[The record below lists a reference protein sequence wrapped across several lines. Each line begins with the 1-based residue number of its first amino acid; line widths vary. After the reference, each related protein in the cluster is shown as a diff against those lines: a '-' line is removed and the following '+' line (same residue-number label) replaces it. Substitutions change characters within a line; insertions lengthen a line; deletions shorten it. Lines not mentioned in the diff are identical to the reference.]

1 MKVIKNIDIYSIM
14 PYKIKGKCIYNKE
27 TGKKLGCTDG
37 DVQRYLRALYANV
50 PDAKKNEIRT
60 KLKEIFRRSFAN
72 IINETAELNKKNV
85 KFRDELNKNQ
95 GLDFK
100 PYEVAKIAEVT
111 GPVNNKNAGS
121 GMELSF
127 DKEFNENT
135 IKFVVKKL
143 TNEEDDTKNSFKYG
157 VWYTEYQN
165 EEDFD
170 KPSAEI
176 RYKLS
181 DPIPNDTQEGEIKNK
196 LYSFIKDAIKINN

>member
-1 MKVIKNIDIYSIM
+1 MKVLKIIDIYTIM
-14 PYKIKGKCIYNKE
+14 PYKIVGKCIFNTD
-27 TGKKLGCTDG
+27 TGKKMGCTKG
-37 DVQRYLRALYANV
+37 SVKRYLAALHANI
-50 PDAKKNEIRT
+50 PDSKKNEIRT
-60 KLKEIFRRSFAN
+60 KLKEIFRKSFAN
-72 IINETAELNKKNV
+72 TINETAELNKKNV

-100 PYEVAKIAEVT
+100 PFEVAKIAEIT

-135 IKFVVKKL
+135 IKFVIKKL

-157 VWYTEYQN
+157 VWYTPYQN
-165 EEDFD
+165 EDDFD
-170 KPSAEI
+170 KPSAEV

-181 DPIPNDTQEGEIKNK
+181 DPITNDTGEGEIKNE

>member
-1 MKVIKNIDIYSIM
+1 MKVLKIIDIYTIM

-27 TGKKLGCTDG
+27 TGKKIGCTDG

-60 KLKEIFRRSFAN
+60 KLKEIFRRSFAKP
-72 IINETAELNKKNV
+72 ITETAELNKKNV

-100 PYEVAKIAEVT
+100 PFEVAKIAEVT

-127 DKEFNENT
+127 DKEFKVSFLRGNLL
-135 IKFVVKKL
+135 KL
-143 TNEEDDTKNSFKYG
+143 TGHYQRFELFDR
-157 VWYTEYQN
+157 QN
-165 EEDFD
+165 EIKTPIQFWD
-170 KPSAEI
+170 
-176 RYKLS
+176 S
-181 DPIPNDTQEGEIKNK
+181 DAPKTK
-196 LYSFIKDAIKINN
+196 AI

>member
-1 MKVIKNIDIYSIM
+1 MKVLKIIDIYTIM
-14 PYKIKGKCIYNKE
+14 PYKIVGKCIFNTD
-27 TGKKLGCTDG
+27 TGKKMGCTKG
-37 DVQRYLRALYANV
+37 SVKRYLAALHANI
-50 PDAKKNEIRT
+50 PDSKKNEIRT
-60 KLKEIFRRSFAN
+60 KLKEIFRKSFAN
-72 IINETAELNKKNV
+72 TINETAELNKKNV

-100 PYEVAKIAEVT
+100 PFEVAKIAEIT

-135 IKFVVKKL
+135 IKFVIKKL

-157 VWYTEYQN
+157 VWYTSYEN
-165 EEDFD
+165 EDDFD
-170 KPSAEI
+170 KPSVEV

-181 DPIPNDTQEGEIKNK
+181 DPITNDTGEGEIKNE

>member
-1 MKVIKNIDIYSIM
+1 MKVLKIIDIYTIM
-14 PYKIKGKCIYNKE
+14 PYKIVGKCIFNTD
-27 TGKKLGCTDG
+27 TGKKMGCTKG
-37 DVQRYLRALYANV
+37 SVKKYLAALHANI
-50 PDAKKNEIRT
+50 PDSQKNEIRT
-60 KLKEIFRRSFAN
+60 KLKEIFRKSFAN
-72 IINETAELNKKNV
+72 SINETAELNKKNV

-100 PYEVAKIAEVT
+100 PFEVAKIAEIT

-127 DKEFNENT
+127 DKEFIKNT
-135 IKFVVKKL
+135 IKFVIKKL
-143 TNEEDDTKNSFKYG
+143 SNEEDDTKNSFKYG

-170 KPSAEI
+170 KPSAEV

-181 DPIPNDTQEGEIKNK
+181 DPITNDTGEGEIKNE
-196 LYSFIKDAIKINN
+196 LYSFIKDVIKINN